1 MMAVRALRLIM
12 KITNTF
18 NLKEIT
24 FLKIQS
30 HKRSLISRMRIFSA
44 ASIKKISPTRTTSS
58 L

>member
-1 MMAVRALRLIM
+1 MRAVRALKSTM
-12 KITNTF
+12 KITSIF
-18 NLKEIT
+18 NLREIT

>member
-1 MMAVRALRLIM
+1 MMAVQALRLIM
-12 KITNTF
+12 KIISTF

-30 HKRSLISRMRIFSA
+30 HKRILISRMLIFSA